1 MYTVNEISH
10 IINTKKLDLRKR
22 RARYA
27 IMRIE
32 ETILTYENLGIHWPA
47 LAQSMRKDIERL
59 KTVI

>member
-27 IMRIE
+27 IRRIE
-32 ETILTYENLGIHWPA
+32 ETILTYEALGIQWPA

-59 KTVI
+59 KVVI